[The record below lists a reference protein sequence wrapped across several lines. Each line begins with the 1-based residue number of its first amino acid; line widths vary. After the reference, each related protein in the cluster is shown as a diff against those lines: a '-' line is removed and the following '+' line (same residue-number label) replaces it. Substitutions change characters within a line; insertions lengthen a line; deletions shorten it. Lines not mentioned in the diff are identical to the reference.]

1 MQHITKNSEE
11 TQDLGYEFAKTL
23 KGGDVVCLYGDLGF
37 GKTTFTQ
44 GLASGLG
51 IQKRITS
58 PTFVIIRQYN
68 YSSSEAL
75 LSREVQDDSSRRA
88 RTIRSLYHI
97 DLYRIENEKS
107 LEGLGLEEILEE
119 KDAVVVI
126 EWPEKLGV
134 LLPKQRIDVRFE
146 YIDDTKRTIIIT

>member
-1 MQHITKNSEE
+1 MITNSAQQ
-11 TQDLGYEFAKTL
+11 TQKIGNDLAQTL
-23 KGGDVVCLYGDLGF
+23 KGGEVICLYGDLGF

-58 PTFVIIRQYN
+58 PTFTIIRQYN

-107 LEGLGLEEILEE
+107 LEGLGLKEILED
-119 KDAVVVI
+119 KDSVVVI

>member
-58 PTFVIIRQYN
+58 PTFTIIRQYN
-68 YSSSEAL
+68 YSSSEQSE
-75 LSREVQDDSSRRA
+75 SRSSNDVSSRQA
-88 RTIRSLYHI
+88 RTIKSLYHI
-97 DLYRIENEKS
+97 DLYRIESEKDV
-107 LEGLGLEEILEE
+107 EGLGLKEILED
-119 KDAVVVI
+119 KDSVVVI